1 VTISPSNAAKKA
13 QEALGLRLRTL
24 RLDAGLTARQLA
36 NGTGWHFTRISKI
49 ENGVQRPTS
58 DDIRTWCAECGA
70 DGEVAD
76 LIAQA
81 RSIES
86 MYVEFR
92 HRTRTGLKQLMTS
105 PVPLYERTSQFRIY
119 EHNVIP
125 GIFQTAGYIR
135 AMLPFW
141 FGFLGVQRDDLDQ
154 AVAARLD
161 RQSVLYN
168 GSRTF
173 AVVLEE
179 ACLRTTLGDGDILLG
194 QLDRMLSI
202 MSLPNVALGIIPSM
216 TARGVV
222 GSAGFCIFDDTLVK
236 LETPTASIEAS
247 QPQEIELYA
256 TMFDHLRGS
265 AVYGREARQV
275 VLRVIDELGQQLP
288 ATR

>member
-1 VTISPSNAAKKA
+1 MNTSPNSAAKKA

-36 NGTGWHFTRISKI
+36 TETGWHFTRISKI

-58 DDIRTWCAECGA
+58 DDIRTWCAACSAGT
-70 DGEVAD
+70 EVAD

-86 MYVEFR
+86 MYMEFR
-92 HRTRTGLKQLMTS
+92 HRTRTGLKQLMRS

-141 FGFLGVQRDDLDQ
+141 FSFLGVQRDDLEQ
-154 AVAARLD
+154 SVAARLE
-161 RQSVLYN
+161 RQSMLYD
-168 GSRTF
+168 GAKTF

-179 ACLRTTLGDGDILLG
+179 ACLRTTLGDPDILRG
-194 QLDRMLSI
+194 QLDRLLSI

-216 TARGVV
+216 TPRDVI
-222 GSAGFCIFDDTLVK
+222 GSAGFWIFDDTLVK
-236 LETPTASIEAS
+236 LETPTASIEVS
-247 QPQEIELYA
+247 QPQEIDLYVQ
-256 TMFDHLRGS
+256 MFDHIRSS
-265 AVYGREARQV
+265 AVYGSEARRLI
-275 VLRVIDELGQQLP
+275 LRVIDELG
-288 ATR
+288 